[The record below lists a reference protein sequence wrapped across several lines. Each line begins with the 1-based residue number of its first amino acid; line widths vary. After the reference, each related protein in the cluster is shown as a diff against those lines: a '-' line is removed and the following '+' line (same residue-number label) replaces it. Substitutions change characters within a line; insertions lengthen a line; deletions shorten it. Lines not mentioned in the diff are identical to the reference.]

1 MLFLAGLFY
10 FKSIFPSQN
19 ILLNPGLTT
28 IYIYIG
34 RGGNMVFSSFEYFL
48 CFLPITIFIYYF
60 CLYKQYTKFLLF
72 IIILSSLFFYGYW
85 NPKNLYIIISSVL
98 VNYFFSRL
106 LLSQDSYRKTIF
118 ILSVFF
124 NIFLIFIYK
133 YLDFSISIV
142 NYCFNAQLPFYHIVL
157 PIGISF
163 FTFQQ
168 IAYLSDCHTNKH
180 LGSSDGFLNYCCF
193 ICFFPQ
199 LIAGP
204 IVHHK
209 DVIPQFYSI
218 QNQVI
223 RWKNI
228 HYALLFFTI
237 GLSKKLLIADNLS
250 PLVAYCFDTAET
262 LTFLEAL
269 FGSLC
274 YTFQLYFDFSGYSDM
289 AVGSALF
296 FNIKLPFNF
305 YSPYK
310 ALSIR
315 DFWRRWHITLSIW
328 LRDYIYIPLG
338 GNRKG
343 KFRTYGNLFI
353 TFLIGGIWHGAA
365 ITFVIWGILHGL
377 ALIIHR
383 IWDARK
389 SKSLP
394 VFFAWLITFLFVNL
408 AWIVFRAKELG
419 DITKFFKALTFQHSF
434 NFSYTFKRAIIP
446 PDILNTEKILLILAF
461 LFLFIF
467 AKNSQELQN
476 KFKTKWFTVYCAVL
490 AILCILKLLTPE
502 NTQEFIYFQF

>member
-1 MLFLAGLFY
+1 
-10 FKSIFPSQN
+10 
-19 ILLNPGLTT
+19 
-28 IYIYIG
+28 
-34 RGGNMVFSSFEYFL
+34 MVFSSFAYFL
-48 CFLPITIFIYYF
+48 CFLPVTIFLYYF
-60 CLYKQYTKFLLF
+60 CLYKKYTKFLLF
-72 IIILSSLFFYGYW
+72 IIIISSLFFYGYW
-85 NPKNLYIIISSVL
+85 EPKNLYIIISSVL
-98 VNYFFSRL
+98 ANYFFSRL
-106 LLSQDSYRKTIF
+106 LLSQNTYRKIIF
-118 ILSVFF
+118 LLSVLF
-124 NIFLIFIYK
+124 NILLIFFYK

-142 NYCFNAQLPFYHIVL
+142 NYCFNQDLPFYHIVL

-168 IAYLSDCHTNKH
+168 IAYLSDCYTKKH
-180 LGSSDGFLNYCCF
+180 IASDEGFLNYCCF

-209 DVIPQFYSI
+209 DLIPQFYSI
-218 QNQVI
+218 QNQII

-228 HYALLFFTI
+228 HYALLFFVI

-262 LTFLEAL
+262 LSFLEAL

-296 FNIKLPFNF
+296 FNIKLPHNF

-315 DFWRRWHITLSIW
+315 DFWRRWHITLSVW

-343 KFRTYGNLFI
+343 KMRTYLNLFI
-353 TFLIGGIWHGAA
+353 TFLIGGIWHGPA

-383 IWDARK
+383 IWDTRK
-389 SKSLP
+389 TKPLP
-394 VFFAWLITFLFVNL
+394 RFAAWLLTFSFINF
-408 AWIVFRAKELG
+408 AWIVFRVKELSDLG
-419 DITKFFKALTFQHSF
+419 KFFNAFTFQHSF
-434 NFSYTFKRAIIP
+434 DFSKTFRTTIIS
-446 PDILNTEKILLILAF
+446 PDSLFPEKALFIVAV
-461 LFLFIF
+461 LFLIVF
-467 AKNSQELQN
+467 AKNSQELQS
-476 KFKTKWFTVYCAVL
+476 KFKKTWFTVYCAIL
-490 AILCILKLLTPE
+490 AVLCIFKLLQPE

>member
-1 MLFLAGLFY
+1 
-10 FKSIFPSQN
+10 
-19 ILLNPGLTT
+19 
-28 IYIYIG
+28 
-34 RGGNMVFSSFEYFL
+34 MVFSSFEYFL

-60 CLYKQYTKFLLF
+60 FLYTRCTKYLLF
-72 IIILSSLFFYGYW
+72 ILILSSLFFYGYW
-85 NPKNLYIIISSVL
+85 EPKNLCIIINSVL
-98 VNYFFSRL
+98 VNYFFSKL
-106 LLSQDSYRKTIF
+106 LLAENKYRKPIF
-118 ILSVFF
+118 ILSIVF
-124 NIFLIFIYK
+124 NVFLIFIYK

-142 NYCFNAQLPFYHIVL
+142 NYCFRQELPYFHIVL

-168 IAYLSDCHTNKH
+168 IAYLSDCYTKKH
-180 LGSSDGFLNYCCF
+180 LASGEGFLNYCCF

-209 DVIPQFYSI
+209 DLIPQFYSI

-228 HYALLFFTI
+228 HYALLFFVI

-250 PLVAYCFDTAET
+250 PLVAYCFDTDIK

-296 FNIKLPFNF
+296 FNIKLPHNF
-305 YSPYK
+305 FSPYK

-315 DFWRRWHITLSIW
+315 DFWRRWHITLSVW

-365 ITFVIWGILHGL
+365 FTFIIWGIMHGL
-377 ALIIHR
+377 ALIVHR
-383 IWDARK
+383 IWANLCENK
-389 SKSLP
+389 KVKQLP
-394 VFFAWLITFLFVNL
+394 RVLAWFLTFSFVNF
-408 AWIVFRAKELG
+408 AWIVFRAKELN
-419 DITKFFKALTFQHSF
+419 DITNFFKALTFQRSF
-434 NFSYTFKRAIIP
+434 NFSKPFIKTIIEP
-446 PDILNTEKILLILAF
+446 ISLYPEKALLIISV
-461 LFLFIF
+461 LFLIIF
-467 AKNSQELQN
+467 TQNSQQLQS
-476 KFKTKWFTVYCAVL
+476 KFKKNWFVVYCSILAVF
-490 AILCILKLLTPE
+490 CILKLLTPE

>member
-1 MLFLAGLFY
+1 
-10 FKSIFPSQN
+10 
-19 ILLNPGLTT
+19 
-28 IYIYIG
+28 
-34 RGGNMVFSSFEYFL
+34 MVFSSLEYFL
-48 CFLPITIFIYYF
+48 CFLPVTVFIYYF
-60 CLYKQYTKFLLF
+60 CLYKHYTKYLLF
-72 IIILSSLFFYGYW
+72 IIIISSLFFYGYW

-98 VNYFFSRL
+98 VNYCFSRL
-106 LLSQDSYRKTIF
+106 LLSQNTYRKTIF

-142 NYCFNAQLPFYHIVL
+142 NYCFNQELPFYHIVL

-168 IAYLSDCHTNKH
+168 IAYLSDCYTQKH
-180 LGSSDGFLNYCCF
+180 LGSSEGFLNYCCF

-218 QNQVI
+218 QSQII

-228 HYALLFFTI
+228 HYAILFFTI

-250 PLVAYCFDTAET
+250 PLVTYCFDTADQ

-274 YTFQLYFDFSGYSDM
+274 YTFQLYFDFSGYADM
-289 AVGSALF
+289 AIGSALF
-296 FNIKLPFNF
+296 FNIKLPCNFN
-305 YSPYK
+305 SPYK
-310 ALSIR
+310 AVSIR
-315 DFWRRWHITLSIW
+315 DFWRRWHITLSVW

-343 KFRTYGNLFI
+343 QTRTYLNLFI

-383 IWDARK
+383 IWLQLCEKKRVK
-389 SKSLP
+389 PLP
-394 VFFAWLITFLFVNL
+394 RIFAWLITFLFINFS
-408 AWIVFRAKELG
+408 WIVFRVHELS
-419 DITKFFKALTFQHSF
+419 DLRKFFKALTFQHSF
-434 NFSYTFKRAIIP
+434 NFSKAFIKQIIP
-446 PDILNTEKILLILAF
+446 SISLYPEKALLIIAVL
-461 LFLFIF
+461 LLLIF
-467 AKNSQELQN
+467 AKNSQQLQN
-476 KFKTKWFTVYCAVL
+476 KFKKTWFTAYCAVL
-490 AILCILKLLTPE
+490 ATYCIYKLLFSE
-502 NTQEFIYFQF
+502 GSQEFIYFQF

>member
-1 MLFLAGLFY
+1 
-10 FKSIFPSQN
+10 
-19 ILLNPGLTT
+19 
-28 IYIYIG
+28 
-34 RGGNMVFSSFEYFL
+34 MVFSSFEYFL
-48 CFLPITIFIYYF
+48 CFLPVTIFIYYF
-60 CLYKQYTKFLLF
+60 CLDKHYTKYLLF
-72 IIILSSLFFYGYW
+72 IIIASSLFFYGYW

-106 LLSQDSYRKTIF
+106 LLSQNKYRKLIF
-118 ILSVFF
+118 IISILF
-124 NIFLIFIYK
+124 NVLLIFIYK

-142 NYCFNAQLPFYHIVL
+142 NYCFNAELPFYHIVL

-168 IAYLSDCHTNKH
+168 IAYLSDCYTQKH
-180 LGSSDGFLNYCCF
+180 LGSSEGFLNYCCF

-250 PLVAYCFDTAET
+250 PLVAYCFDTTET

-310 ALSIR
+310 SLSIR
-315 DFWRRWHITLSIW
+315 DFWRRWHITLSVW

-343 KFRTYGNLFI
+343 KTRTYLNLFI

-365 ITFVIWGILHGL
+365 ITFIIWGILHGL

-383 IWDARK
+383 IWDERK
-389 SKSLP
+389 TKPLP
-394 VFFAWLITFLFVNL
+394 RFAAWLLTFAFINFT
-408 AWIVFRAKELG
+408 WIVFRVKELNDLG
-419 DITKFFKALTFQHSF
+419 KFFNAFTFQQGF
-434 NFSYTFKRAIIP
+434 NFSKTFRTTIISP
-446 PDILNTEKILLILAF
+446 ESLFPEKAF
-461 LFLFIF
+461 FIIVVLFILVF
-467 AKNSQELQN
+467 AKNSQQLQN
-476 KFKTKWFTVYCAVL
+476 KFKKNWFTIYS
-490 AILCILKLLTPE
+490 AILVSLCIIKLLSPE
-502 NTQEFIYFQF
+502 NIQEFIYFQF

>member
-1 MLFLAGLFY
+1 
-10 FKSIFPSQN
+10 
-19 ILLNPGLTT
+19 
-28 IYIYIG
+28 
-34 RGGNMVFSSFEYFL
+34 MVFSSFEYFL
-48 CFLPITIFIYYF
+48 CFLPIVIFLYYF
-60 CLYKQYTKFLLF
+60 CLYTHCTKYLLF
-72 IIILSSLFFYGYW
+72 ILIISSLFFYGYW
-85 NPKNLYIIISSVL
+85 EPKNLYIIISSVL

-106 LLSQDSYRKTIF
+106 LLSQTAYRKVIF
-118 ILSVFF
+118 ILSILF
-124 NIFLIFIYK
+124 NIGLIFIFK
-133 YLDFSISIV
+133 YMDFSISIV
-142 NYCFNAQLPFYHIVL
+142 NYCFHQELPYFHIVL

-168 IAYLSDCHTNKH
+168 IAYLSDCYTQKH
-180 LGSSDGFLNYCCF
+180 LGSDEGFLNYCCF

-209 DVIPQFYSI
+209 DLIPQFYAI

-228 HYALLFFTI
+228 HYAILFFVI

-250 PLVAYCFDTAET
+250 PLVAYCFDSDIK

-289 AVGSALF
+289 AIGSALF
-296 FNIKLPFNF
+296 FNIKLPHNF
-305 YSPYK
+305 FSPYK

-315 DFWRRWHITLSIW
+315 DFWRRWHITLSVW

-343 KFRTYGNLFI
+343 TLRTYLNLFA
-353 TFLIGGIWHGAA
+353 TFLIAGIWHGAA
-365 ITFVIWGILHGL
+365 VTFVIWGIVHGL

-383 IWDARK
+383 IWDK
-389 SKSLP
+389 IKPVQLP
-394 VFFAWLITFLFVNL
+394 KFIAWLCTFAFVNFAWI
-408 AWIVFRAKELG
+408 IFRVQELS
-419 DITKFFKALTFQHSF
+419 DLKNFFKALTFQRSF
-434 NFSYTFKRAIIP
+434 NFSKPFIKTI
-446 PDILNTEKILLILAF
+446 TEPISLYPEKALLIIAV
-461 LFLFIF
+461 LFLIIF

-476 KFKTKWFTVYCAVL
+476 KFKTKWFTIYCAVL
-490 AILCILKLLTPE
+490 AVFCILKLLQPE

>member
-1 MLFLAGLFY
+1 
-10 FKSIFPSQN
+10 
-19 ILLNPGLTT
+19 
-28 IYIYIG
+28 
-34 RGGNMVFSSFEYFL
+34 MVFSSFEYFL
-48 CFLPITIFIYYF
+48 CFLPIVIFIYYF
-60 CLYKQYTKFLLF
+60 CLYKKYTRYLLF
-72 IIILSSLFFYGYW
+72 ILIISSLFFYGYW
-85 NPKNLYIIISSVL
+85 DPKNLYIIISSVL

-106 LLSQDSYRKTIF
+106 LLSQNTYRKTIF
-118 ILSVFF
+118 ILSILF
-124 NIFLIFIYK
+124 NIILIFIYK
-133 YLDFSISIV
+133 YLDFSISII
-142 NYCFNAQLPFYHIVL
+142 NYCFHQNLPLYHIVL

-168 IAYLSDCHTNKH
+168 IAYLSDCYTQKH
-180 LGSSDGFLNYCCF
+180 LASGEGFLNYCCF

-209 DVIPQFYSI
+209 DLIPQFYAI

-228 HYALLFFTI
+228 HYAILFFII

-250 PLVAYCFDTAET
+250 PLVAYCFDTDIK

-343 KFRTYGNLFI
+343 TLRTYFNLFV
-353 TFLIGGIWHGAA
+353 TFLIAGIWHGASF
-365 ITFVIWGILHGL
+365 TFIIWGILHGL

-383 IWDARK
+383 IWTRLCESK
-389 SKSLP
+389 KTKSLP
-394 VFFAWLITFLFVNL
+394 RFFAWLITFLFINF
-408 AWIVFRAKELG
+408 AWIVFRVNEFNDAKR
-419 DITKFFKALTFQHSF
+419 FFKALTFQHSF
-434 NFSYTFKRAIIP
+434 NFTKPFIKNIIEP
-446 PDILNTEKILLILAF
+446 ISLYPEKALLIITV
-461 LFLFIF
+461 LFLLIF
-467 AKNSQELQN
+467 AKNSQELQS
-476 KFKTKWFTVYCAVL
+476 KFKTKWFTVYCAIL
-490 AILCILKLLTPE
+490 AWLCIIKLLSPE

>member
-1 MLFLAGLFY
+1 M
-10 FKSIFPSQN
+10 I
-19 ILLNPGLTT
+19 
-28 IYIYIG
+28 
-34 RGGNMVFSSFEYFL
+34 FSSFEYFL
-48 CFLPITIFIYYF
+48 CFLPVTVLLYYF
-60 CLYKQYTKFLLF
+60 CLYKQYTKCLLF
-72 IIILSSLFFYGYW
+72 IIIASSLFFYGYW

-106 LLSQDSYRKTIF
+106 LISQDSYRKFIF

-142 NYCFNAQLPFYHIVL
+142 NYCFNAQLQFYHIVL

-168 IAYLSDCHTNKH
+168 IAYLSDCYTQKH
-180 LGSSDGFLNYCCF
+180 LGSSEGFLNYCCF

-209 DVIPQFYSI
+209 DLIPQFYSI

-250 PLVAYCFDTAET
+250 PLVAYCFDTTET

-315 DFWRRWHITLSIW
+315 DFWRRWHITLSVW
-328 LRDYIYIPLG
+328 LRDYIYIPIG

-343 KFRTYGNLFI
+343 KNRTYFNLFI

-365 ITFVIWGILHGL
+365 ITFIIWGILHGL

-383 IWDARK
+383 MWTNLCENKKVRE
-389 SKSLP
+389 LP
-394 VFFAWLITFLFVNL
+394 RFAAWLLTFSFINFS
-408 AWIVFRAKELG
+408 WIVFRVKDFNDLG
-419 DITKFFKALTFQHSF
+419 KFFNAFTFQHGFAIKKLFKTEIIYPDYLF
-434 NFSYTFKRAIIP
+434 N
-446 PDILNTEKILLILAF
+446 EKALFILAA
-461 LFLFIF
+461 LFLLAF
-467 AKNSQELQN
+467 AKNSQQLQS
-476 KFKTKWFTVYCAVL
+476 KFKKTWFTIYCSVL
-490 AILCILKLLTPE
+490 AIFCILKLLTPD

>member
-1 MLFLAGLFY
+1 
-10 FKSIFPSQN
+10 
-19 ILLNPGLTT
+19 
-28 IYIYIG
+28 
-34 RGGNMVFSSFEYFL
+34 MVFSSFEYFL

-60 CLYKQYTKFLLF
+60 CLYKRYTKFLLF
-72 IIILSSLFFYGYW
+72 IIIISSLFFYGYW
-85 NPKNLYIIISSVL
+85 NSKNLYIIISSVL
-98 VNYFFSRL
+98 VNYCFSRL
-106 LLSQDSYRKTIF
+106 LLSQTNYRKAIF
-118 ILSVFF
+118 IISVFF

-168 IAYLSDCHTNKH
+168 IAYLSDCYTKKH
-180 LGSSDGFLNYCCF
+180 LGSSEGFLNYCCF

-218 QNQVI
+218 QNQII

-250 PLVAYCFDTAET
+250 PLVAYCFDTTET

-305 YSPYK
+305 FSPYK

-343 KFRTYGNLFI
+343 QTRTYLNLFI

-365 ITFVIWGILHGL
+365 INFVIWGILHGL

-383 IWDARK
+383 IWIKIREEK
-389 SKSLP
+389 KIKQLP
-394 VFFAWLITFLFVNL
+394 SYLAWIITFLFINF
-408 AWIVFRAKELG
+408 AWIVFRVNELS
-419 DITKFFKALTFQHSF
+419 DLRKFFNAFTFQHNF
-434 NFSYTFKRAIIP
+434 NFSNPFIKTIVSPDSLYPEKALFII
-446 PDILNTEKILLILAF
+446 AV
-461 LFLFIF
+461 LFLLVF
-467 AKNSQELQN
+467 AKNSQQLQN
-476 KFKTKWFTVYCAVL
+476 KFKKQWFTVYCAVL
-490 AILCILKLLTPE
+490 AVLCIFKLLQPE
-502 NTQEFIYFQF
+502 NVQEFIYFQF

>member
-1 MLFLAGLFY
+1 
-10 FKSIFPSQN
+10 
-19 ILLNPGLTT
+19 
-28 IYIYIG
+28 
-34 RGGNMVFSSFEYFL
+34 MVFSSFEYFL
-48 CFLPITIFIYYF
+48 CFLPIVIFIYYL
-60 CLYKQYTKFLLF
+60 CLYTHCTKYLLF
-72 IIILSSLFFYGYW
+72 ILIISSLFFYGYW
-85 NPKNLYIIISSVL
+85 EPKNLYIIISSVL

-106 LLSQDSYRKTIF
+106 LTSQQTYRKTIF

-168 IAYLSDCHTNKH
+168 IAYLSDCYTQKH
-180 LGSSDGFLNYCCF
+180 LGSSEGFFNYCCF

-209 DVIPQFYSI
+209 DLIPQFYAI
-218 QNQVI
+218 QNQII

-228 HYALLFFTI
+228 HYALLFFVI

-250 PLVAYCFDTAET
+250 PLVAYCFDSDIK

-296 FNIKLPFNF
+296 FNIKLPHNF
-305 YSPYK
+305 FSPYK

-315 DFWRRWHITLSIW
+315 DFWRRWHITLSVW

-343 KFRTYGNLFI
+343 SYRTYLNLFI

-365 ITFVIWGILHGL
+365 ITFIIWGILHGL
-377 ALIIHR
+377 ALIVHR
-383 IWDARK
+383 IWLQLCENK
-389 SKSLP
+389 KVKQLP
-394 VFFAWLITFLFVNL
+394 RFAAWLLTFSFINF
-408 AWIVFRAKELG
+408 AWIVFRAKELS
-419 DITKFFKALTFQHSF
+419 DLTKFYHAFTFENGLVFSKIFRQEIIRPDSLYMEKAFF
-434 NFSYTFKRAIIP
+434 
-446 PDILNTEKILLILAF
+446 ILAA
-461 LFLFIF
+461 LFVFISM
-467 AKNSQELQN
+467 KNSQQLQN
-476 KFKTKWFTVYCAVL
+476 KFTKKWFTIYCATL
-490 AILCILKLLTPE
+490 AALCILKLLTPD